1 MEFANNLMTAPRGG
15 AQTGSNAAGL
25 RALLDWSGL
34 HARLSAAHALRQEL
48 ASSDSRGV
56 LFDGAFS
63 DWALSASGRPKQTR
77 GVNLKDS
84 TDRKTPGRMEHGT
97 AGQVHASGREQ

>member
-1 MEFANNLMTAPRGG
+1 MEFTNDLMNAPRGG
-15 AQTGSNAAGL
+15 LQPGCAAAGS

-48 ASSDSRGV
+48 ASSDSRG
-56 LFDGAFS
+56 LLLNGAFS
-63 DWALSASGRPKQTR
+63 DWALPASGRPKQTP

-84 TDRKTPGRMEHGT
+84 TDRKACRLREHGT
-97 AGQVHASGREQ
+97 ASQDFVAE

>member
-1 MEFANNLMTAPRGG
+1 MEFANDLMTVLRGG
-15 AQTGSNAAGL
+15 PQTGSTAAGPQGL
-25 RALLDWSGL
+25 CDWPGL

-48 ASSDSRGV
+48 ASNDSRGTV
-56 LFDGAFS
+56 RDGAFS
-63 DWALSASGRPKQTR
+63 DWALPASGRPKQTR

-84 TDRKTPGRMEHGT
+84 TDRKAPLRMDDGT